1 MGLTYASTQDK
12 LAHHFHRPMLGT
24 MTHRMNSKTIP
35 AEHES
40 VFRQRSWLVGVK
52 GASDWSSRVQAV
64 FQERGVKPS
73 FPRKAERIFLIEL
86 IP

>member
-1 MGLTYASTQDK
+1 MGLTYVPTQDK

-40 VFRQRSWLVGVK
+40 VFDKEVGLLALKGNSIGLPVYRLFSKKEGYSQIPLGRQ
-52 GASDWSSRVQAV
+52 
-64 FQERGVKPS
+64 EES
-73 FPRKAERIFLIEL
+73 F
-86 IP
+86 